1 MVDWQVTAT
10 TIYCDALDD
19 EVTILVYPDFSV
31 KCTGYTRYGTNG
43 RKGERGQEKRSKKEN
58 RSIECEGLTCWRVTR
73 YRDKLLAEEDEH
85 SGHPLK

>member
-31 KCTGYTRYGTNG
+31 KCTGYTAYG
-43 RKGERGQEKRSKKEN
+43 RKGELEQKKRSKKED

-73 YRDKLLAEEDEH
+73 YRDKVLTEEDER
-85 SGHPLK
+85 SSHPVK